1 MVPSTQCGERLRRT
15 ESYTNKVIGRQPN
28 GKLDLDV
35 GRIRQRQRDVGLSGS
50 VYTPPGPHHFQ
61 TDHPG
66 LGQCITR
73 GMRGSVAVC
82 TPRLDPTT
90 SRPTTPG

>member
-66 LGQCITR
+66 LGQSNTVEGCAR
-73 GMRGSVAVC
+73 DEGLSYDAC
-82 TPRLDPTT
+82 TNCCLL
-90 SRPTTPG
+90 S